1 MALPLTGPISLD
13 DVNVELG
20 TDLGT
25 LAAMGSPTVRGL
37 FLRTTGLVSM
47 SHGYGQANS
56 VGSWLSTTSLFGST
70 AHHELKNGWGAQ
82 NSSGDTLLSTFI
94 TPDPFGFEE
103 EEEGGAVDPQR
114 PYTGLGFILR
124 DKDGTKLLQ
133 SSIDVSTVNDWE
145 DGCKGSLDDNRNI
158 YLAYNDDEVAGRS
171 ALVVL
176 KLNSSG
182 VIQWQKSWPQHG
194 KIYDL
199 TVSGSG
205 VIYIA
210 GLRTSTNSVVSN
222 RAQIT
227 KINTNGTLQW
237 VRLISSANNSLPESG
252 YKIIVAPSGNIFMST
267 NHSNSGGNLYE
278 FNPAGVMQGT
288 GISFT
293 EVSGAGVPFTIDS
306 NGNIY
311 SFHYI
316 NPPEGGGQRAIVMKM
331 NSAGVIQTAWRCGT
345 RNRFMVYGDLAF
357 NETTGHLAIVSSASN
372 VPALPFS
379 HSGTCV
385 TELNMTTG
393 TQNFAYNIRAQYYST
408 DDFGGEFL
416 SDGELNGH
424 TMFNS
429 DGGSYHIMAAVGG
442 HPGSGGEYH
451 MQIDPNDLPVEGT
464 FGLVELDGAD
474 SRDDQPMVTLD
485 AVTYTWVAEPAALNQ
500 GTISRTAS
508 SVTLGAPTNQSFSVE
523 PVTVAVDNYYTISS
537 TTP

>member
-13 DVNVELG
+13 NVNVELG

-158 YLAYNDDEVAGRS
+158 YLAYNDDEVAGQS

-267 NHSNSGGNLYE
+267 NHSNSGGN
-278 FNPAGVMQGT
+278 

-293 EVSGAGVPFTIDS
+293 DTDGAGVPFTIDS

-345 RNRFMVYGDLAF
+345 INRFKIYGDLAF

-393 TQNFAYNIRAQYYST
+393 TQNFAYNIRAQYYVA
-408 DDFGGEFL
+408 DQNFGGEYL
-416 SDGELNGH
+416 SGELNGH

-474 SRDDQPMVTLD
+474 SMDDQPMVTLD

>member
-25 LAAMGSPTVRGL
+25 LASMGSPTVRGL

-82 NSSGDTLLSTFI
+82 NSSGDTLLSTYI
-94 TPDPFGFEE
+94 TPNPFGFEE
-103 EEEGGAVDPQR
+103 EGGGGNDPQR

-158 YLAYNDDEVAGRS
+158 YLAYNDDEVAGQS

-205 VIYIA
+205 DIYIA

-237 VRLISSANNSLPESG
+237 VRLISSANNSRPESG
-252 YKIIVAPSGNIFMST
+252 YKIIVGPNGNIFMST
-267 NHSNSGGNLYE
+267 NHSNSGGNLFE

-293 EVSGAGVPFTIDS
+293 EGDGAGVPFTIDS

-331 NSAGVIQTAWRCGT
+331 NSAGVIQTAWRCAT
-345 RNRFMVYGDLAF
+345 INRFKIYGDLAF
-357 NETTGHLAIVSSASN
+357 NETTGHLAIVASASD
-372 VPALPFS
+372 VVGLPFP
-379 HSGTCV
+379 HNGTSF

-393 TQNFAYNIRAQYYST
+393 IQNFAYNIRAQYYVA
-408 DDFGGEFL
+408 DQNFGGEYL

-429 DGGSYHIMAAVGG
+429 DGGTYHLMAAVGG

-474 SRDDQPMVTLD
+474 SMADQPMVTLD
-485 AVTYTWVAEPAALNQ
+485 AFTYTWIAEPAALNQ

-508 SVTLGAPTNQSFSVE
+508 SVTLGAPTNQSFTVD
-523 PVTVAVDNYYTISS
+523 PVTVAVDNYYTISA
-537 TTP
+537 T